1 MIRVYLGLS
10 CRACLMDAEEWL
22 LVQFHA
28 NSWALAFG
36 APMFGA
42 KLVLPGGS
50 GTAKPLSACL
60 TRCHTVIIVGLLQ
73 SPFEAPKSPV

>member
-1 MIRVYLGLS
+1 MSVSAHVHVVMTSLS
-10 CRACLMDAEEWL
+10 DTEVWL

-42 KLVLPGGS
+42 KLVLPGG
-50 GTAKPLSACL
+50 LFML
-60 TRCHTVIIVGLLQ
+60 
-73 SPFEAPKSPV
+73 